1 MYVTGLVLHFDPVT
15 IILNEI
21 EILLHF
27 DPVTIILNE
36 KEVSDIP

>member
-1 MYVTGLVLHFDPVT
+1 MHFDPVT

-27 DPVTIILNE
+27 DPVTIIINE
-36 KEVSDIP
+36 TKISDIQWKDMTS

>member
-1 MYVTGLVLHFDPVT
+1 MHFDPVT

-36 KEVSDIP
+36 KEVSDIPWKYMTS